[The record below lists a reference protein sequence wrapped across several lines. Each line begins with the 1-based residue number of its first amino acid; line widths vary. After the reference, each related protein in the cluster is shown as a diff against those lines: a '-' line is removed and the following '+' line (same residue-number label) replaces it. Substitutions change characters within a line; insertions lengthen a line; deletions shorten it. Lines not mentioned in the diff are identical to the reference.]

1 MSVNKFNP
9 TKHIPYIPNPYGC
22 HNSKLLPNDLTL
34 TCSQC
39 GNQQTYSTKYSYRR
53 AMGIGSDQTQ
63 VNKGLCGKCSRAEK
77 RIPHGPRS
85 KEWVEQNRLLRIRE
99 LGFNS
104 IEEYEDNIFHMG
116 KKSKYNERVDDMSR
130 TNLKRD
136 RPDLYSLWE
145 SYKYDG
151 TDMEQYTI
159 DHIKSK
165 AECWK
170 DRLSI
175 KEASHISN
183 LQVITMRE
191 NILKENPTASF

>member
-1 MSVNKFNP
+1 MNNNQYTNKE
-9 TKHIPYIPNPYGC
+9 
-22 HNSKLLPNDLTL
+22 DLIKEIYTL
-34 TCSQC
+34 TCRRC
-39 GNQQTYSTKYSYRR
+39 NNTQTYSTKYSYRR
-53 AMGIGSDQTQ
+53 AMGITGLGKSDKQE
-63 VNKGLCGKCSRAEK
+63 NSGMCGKCRRAEK

-85 KEWVEQNRLLRIRE
+85 KEWIKQNRLIRIRE

-104 IEEYEDNIFHMG
+104 IEEYEANIFVMG
-116 KKSKYNERVDDMSR
+116 KKSKYNERVDAMSR

-145 SYKYDG
+145 SYKWDG
-151 TDMEQYTI
+151 TDMEQYSI

-170 DRLSI
+170 DRVSI

-191 NILKENPTASF
+191 NILKDNPTANIKVKIF

>member
-1 MSVNKFNP
+1 MNNNQYTNKE
-9 TKHIPYIPNPYGC
+9 
-22 HNSKLLPNDLTL
+22 DLIKEIYTL
-34 TCSQC
+34 TCRRC
-39 GNQQTYSTKYSYRR
+39 NNTQTYSTKYSYRR
-53 AMGIGSDQTQ
+53 AMGITGLGKSDKQE
-63 VNKGLCGKCSRAEK
+63 NSGMCGKCRRAEK

-85 KEWVEQNRLLRIRE
+85 KEWIKQNRLIRIRE

-104 IEEYEDNIFHMG
+104 IEEYEANIFVMG
-116 KKSKYNERVDDMSR
+116 KKSKYNERVDAMSR

-145 SYKYDG
+145 SYKWDG
-151 TDMEQYTI
+151 TDMEQYSI

-170 DRLSI
+170 DRVSI

-191 NILKENPTASF
+191 NILKENPTANIEVK